1 MSYAHRQRARQFEL
15 PIAGSVRRA
24 GLANVALAGTGCPVA
39 FYALASGL
47 LMVSHGM
54 VRAHLARR
62 LAVFVLVLVVLGIV
76 DAAERAAATIAVHV
90 AIDVTIV
97 EQTRSTAVA

>member
-1 MSYAHRQRARQFEL
+1 
-15 PIAGSVRRA
+15 
-24 GLANVALAGTGCPVA
+24 
-39 FYALASGL
+39 
-47 LMVSHGM
+47 M

-76 DAAERAAATIAVHV
+76 DAAERAAATIAVVV